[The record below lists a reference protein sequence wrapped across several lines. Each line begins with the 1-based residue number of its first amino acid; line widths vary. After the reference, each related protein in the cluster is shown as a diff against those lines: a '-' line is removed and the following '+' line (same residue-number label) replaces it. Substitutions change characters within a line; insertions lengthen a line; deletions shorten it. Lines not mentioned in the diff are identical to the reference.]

1 MRIGPRTRNPKGS
14 DPPAPKLLLL
24 AALEATP
31 VLGACSTGLRSDCGI
46 TESSGTWPHPA
57 GG

>member
-1 MRIGPRTRNPKGS
+1 MRIGPQTRNPKGA
-14 DPPAPKLLLL
+14 DPTAPKRLLLG
-24 AALEATP
+24 ALEATP
-31 VLGACSTGLRSDCGI
+31 LLGACSTGLRSYCGF